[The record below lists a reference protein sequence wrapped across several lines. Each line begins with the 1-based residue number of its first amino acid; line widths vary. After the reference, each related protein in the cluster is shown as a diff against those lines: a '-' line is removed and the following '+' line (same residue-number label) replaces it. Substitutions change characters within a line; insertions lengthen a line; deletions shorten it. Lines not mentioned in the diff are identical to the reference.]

1 MVVRAKGT
9 ILMLVP
15 LLSMAVMI
23 TGAILTHVITT
34 TTKCSY
40 LTRELKDDTDVA
52 NGNKGQGHHAKT

>member
-23 TGAILTHVITT
+23 TGAIP
-34 TTKCSY
+34 
-40 LTRELKDDTDVA
+40 
-52 NGNKGQGHHAKT
+52 QHALGPRM